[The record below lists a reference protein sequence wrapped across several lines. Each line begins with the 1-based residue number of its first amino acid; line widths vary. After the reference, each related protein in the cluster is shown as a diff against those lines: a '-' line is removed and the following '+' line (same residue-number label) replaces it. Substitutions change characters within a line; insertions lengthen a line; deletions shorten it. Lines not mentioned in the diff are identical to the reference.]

1 MENPPYWRESLW
13 HYVWNTLMIQA
24 KAKKDKRGREEN
36 FAKTI
41 EKSRKNRRL
50 G

>member
-13 HYVWNTLMIQA
+13 HYVWNILMIQA
-24 KAKKDKRGREEN
+24 KAKKDKRGSGKN